1 MRAVCTGGRLLHDR
15 LWTDLSVR
23 LATPRA
29 AKEASRII
37 MLDTGL
43 MDPQQLTTSL
53 TAVMQRGSRP
63 MSLAVKYGS
72 LGAIADH
79 SLREK
84 QL

>member
-1 MRAVCTGGRLLHDR
+1 MRAVYTGGRLLHDR

-29 AKEASRII
+29 AREAFRVT
-37 MLDTGL
+37 MLDMGR
-43 MDPQQLTTSL
+43 MEPQQLTTSL
-53 TAVMQRGSRP
+53 TAAMQRGSRP
-63 MSLAVKYGS
+63 ISLAVKYGS